1 MGALLNGRERFCKW
15 TSICKLTVNRKAMT
29 HAADGGGEV
38 GGCSGTLLL
47 GGLFL
52 GRITRIQH

>member
-29 HAADGGGEV
+29 HAADGGEV
-38 GGCSGTLLL
+38 GGVPGHCCLEAY
-47 GGLFL
+47 F
-52 GRITRIQH
+52 